1 MGDASGGFFS
11 HDASPGRPGRSM
23 LRVVPCKCLNC
34 NAIQVPARVGMG
46 PGWHPGATRACGA
59 TPNSEMAVRAVVV
72 GAGLQAIVDSIFF

>member
-1 MGDASGGFFS
+1 M
-11 HDASPGRPGRSM
+11 
-23 LRVVPCKCLNC
+23 NC

-72 GAGLQAIVDSIFF
+72 GAGLQAIVDSILF